1 MEGLPRTKYEPMHFE
16 GNIQAIFTFE
26 FSKNDLVVSLVF
38 LLNFLLII
46 ILRFVD
52 LEQISHY
59 QIFHCVSSLDQLNE
73 NCISKRERKR
83 ERINF

>member
-1 MEGLPRTKYEPMHFE
+1 MILLF
-16 GNIQAIFTFE
+16 
-26 FSKNDLVVSLVF
+26 LVF
-38 LLNFLLII
+38 LNFLLII

-59 QIFHCVSSLDQLNE
+59 QIFHCVSSLDQLGINE

-83 ERINF
+83 EKEKERERINF